1 MSANKPAQHPVLHRT
16 FWFADLLDA
25 LPQIS
30 FVCFVRRLDLLFTMT
45 GVSEGNVDEPFL
57 VECNGIEDKG
67 KVTSDSRDKDGWENL
82 LPLLEK
88 WKYSG

>member
-1 MSANKPAQHPVLHRT
+1 MYANEPAEHPVLHRT

-25 LPQIS
+25 LPRIS
-30 FVCFVRRLDLLFTMT
+30 FVRRLDLLFTMT

-67 KVTSDSRDKDGWENL
+67 KETLDSRDKEG
-82 LPLLEK
+82 
-88 WKYSG
+88 